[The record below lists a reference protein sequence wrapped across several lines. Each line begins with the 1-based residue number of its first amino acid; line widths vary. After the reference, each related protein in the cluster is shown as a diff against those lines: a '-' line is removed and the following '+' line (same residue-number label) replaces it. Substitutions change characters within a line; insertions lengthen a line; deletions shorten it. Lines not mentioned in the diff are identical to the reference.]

1 MRQTSAYLLS
11 LFLITPVLAGAQV
24 GAASAELKTAQHL
37 ERIRGRQGE
46 LLLFLRQLPKGGDLH
61 NHLSGAV
68 YAESYI
74 QYAADEGL
82 CVDRVTSTL
91 LPPPCSD
98 AKGDRPPAK
107 QAFEEH
113 ALYIQLV
120 DAFSIRNFV
129 PNRGETL
136 SEHFFQAFLKFD
148 AATKNHRGEMLAEVV
163 SRAARENVMYL
174 ELIAPLDQMQAS
186 AQGAQVGWD
195 PDPAKLREKLLAAG
209 LPAMVESARRDLDA
223 AEAKMRELLRCGRTS
238 GDSGGNPGADPGC
251 NVVVRHIFEVHR
263 AFPPEQVFAEM
274 VFGFEMAKADPR
286 VVSVNPVMAE
296 AAYVSR
302 RDFDLHMRMFEFLH
316 GLYPSVRLTLHAGE
330 LAPGLVP
337 PEDLRDHIWKSI
349 QVGHAQRIGHG
360 IAALYERDPEG
371 LLREMARRKV
381 LVEFCPTSYE
391 LLLSSPLVPHPL
403 PLWLKHGVP
412 VALATDD
419 IGVARS
425 DTTAEYMRAVQHF
438 ALTYPQL
445 KTMARNSLEYAF
457 LPGASLW
464 ADAGKFRRA
473 AACAADRAGDGPG
486 PAEGLPAGEA
496 GGRATLSAPCQRLL
510 EGSERARLQWKL
522 ENEFARFE
530 SKF

>member
-1 MRQTSAYLLS
+1 MRQKWVCVVS
-11 LFLITPVLAGAQV
+11 LVLWLPVLVAAQ
-24 GAASAELKTAQHL
+24 GAAPAELKTAQHL
-37 ERIRGRQGE
+37 ERIRERPAE

-61 NHLSGAV
+61 NHLSGSV

-82 CVDRVTSTL
+82 CVDRETSTL

-98 AKGDRPPAK
+98 AQGERPPAK
-107 QAFEEH
+107 QAFAEH

-129 PNRGETL
+129 PDDDETI

-163 SRAARENVMYL
+163 ARAARENVMYL
-174 ELIAPLDQMQAS
+174 ELIAPLDQMRAS
-186 AQGAQVGWD
+186 ALGAQVGWD

-223 AEAKMRELLRCGRTS
+223 AEAKMRELMRCGRAS
-238 GDSGGNPGADPGC
+238 DSGAKPGSDSGANPGGDSARDPGC

-302 RDFDLHMRMFEFLH
+302 RDFDLHMRWFDFLH

-349 QVGHAQRIGHG
+349 QIGHAQRIGHG

-371 LLREMARRKV
+371 LLREMARRKI

-391 LLLSSPLVPHPL
+391 LLLSNPLVPHPL
-403 PLWLKHGVP
+403 PLYLKYGVP

-419 IGVARS
+419 VGVARS
-425 DTTAEYMRAVQHF
+425 DTIAEYMRAVQHF

-445 KTMARNSLEYAF
+445 KTMVRNSLEYSF
-457 LPGASLW
+457 LNGPSLW

-473 AACAADRAGDGPG
+473 AACGADNPV
-486 PAEGLPAGEA
+486 
-496 GGRATLSAPCQRLL
+496 ATAVSPRCRSLL

-522 ENEFARFE
+522 EAEFIRFE
-530 SKF
+530 GQRFEKQF